1 MTKRATPRFSVAERD
16 NGQPWLM
23 MEHSGGDHLTIFDKL
38 IGFDLRQGTEMNEAQ
53 AIANFLNEK
62 LLRVNET

>member
-1 MTKRATPRFSVAERD
+1 
-16 NGQPWLM
+16 M